1 MEAVGY
7 TSREAAGLFGLT
19 PARVRAMARAG
30 ILHPDRGARQEYRF
44 SFQDLVLLRTL
55 KSLLDTQLPRRRVH
69 RALRQLV
76 RQLPEGRK
84 ASEIRLAADGGH
96 ILAHDGSTSW
106 TPENGQILMDFAAA
120 SGTPVA
126 PLSPFTTV
134 DAAAEEWYQHG
145 LDVEPFDVEGAK
157 AGYLQAL
164 DLAPAHAG
172 AHVNLGNLLQS
183 EGRTV
188 EAIGHYRAALDAD
201 PCHVTAAFNLG
212 TALEEAGL
220 TEEAIAAY
228 RLALSV
234 NPALADAHY
243 NLSLLYQRT
252 GHKLASMVHLKRY
265 RELVGTQH

>member
-30 ILHPDRGARQEYRF
+30 LLTPSRGHRREYRF

-55 KSLLDTQLPRRRVH
+55 KALLDTQLPRRRVH

-76 RQLPEGRK
+76 RQLPDGRR
-84 ASEIRLAADGGH
+84 ASEVRLDAEAGH
-96 ILAHDGSTSW
+96 ILAHDGEITW
-106 TPENGQILMDFAAA
+106 TPEDGQIVLDFRGEAGAA
-120 SGTPVA
+120 VA
-126 PLSPFTTV
+126 PLSPFTST

-145 LDVEPFDVEGAK
+145 LDLEPFDLTAARAAYRE
-157 AGYLQAL
+157 AL
-164 DLAPAHAG
+164 EIAPEHAG
-172 AHVNLGNLLQS
+172 AHVNLGRLLQS
-183 EGRTV
+183 EGGTV
-188 EAIGHYRAALDAD
+188 EAVQHYRAALDAD

-212 TALEEAGL
+212 TALDELGMI
-220 TEEAIAAY
+220 EEAIGAY

-265 RELVGTQH
+265 RELVGTTH